1 MVCWKMETRDRI
13 GTKKTEENKR
23 GERSS
28 FFADKNGHNKK
39 QTDKEILNLKCI
51 GIRFSIIARHEL
63 F

>member
-1 MVCWKMETRDRI
+1 MVRWKMETRDRI
-13 GTKKTEENKR
+13 GTKKLKKIR

-39 QTDKEILNLKCI
+39 QTDKEILDIKRI